1 MDFPDNVYYTE
12 EHEWVRVD
20 GKTAVVGITDY
31 AQSELGDIVF
41 VELPAVGNRVRAGEE
56 CGTIEAVKTVAQLF
70 APVSGEVVAVNGEL
84 EGDASIINRQPFA
97 DGWMIKIEMSD
108 PGEVDSLLSA
118 AVYREKV
125 A

>member
-41 VELPAVGNRVRAGEE
+41 VELPAVGNKVRAGEE